1 MRRHAFTLIE
11 MMIAIT
17 LFSVVMIFLYQSMAN
32 LDKSNRF
39 YGDKLQEISSENSLL
54 KTLYLDLSL
63 AKADSIEINNITK
76 NDDMVFLQTSHVIH
90 THVMPYIVYYLKKNR
105 LYRIESVSKLN
116 YPFENNVNAS
126 IDDFGEVKKF
136 RLYKNSTHFL
146 LHINID
152 GKKDNLIKIRHLNAQ

>member
-1 MRRHAFTLIE
+1 MRRTAFTLIE

-17 LFSVVMIFLYQSMAN
+17 LFSVVMIFLYQSMAT

-39 YGDKLQEISSENSLL
+39 YGHKLDDIKTQQSLV

-63 AKADSIEINNITK
+63 SVANSGEINNI
-76 NDDMVFLQTSHVIH
+76 NSDEDMVFMQTSHVLH
-90 THVMPYIVYYLKKNR
+90 THVMPYVVYLVKNR
-105 LYRIESVSKLN
+105 HLYRVESVSKLS
-116 YPFENNVNAS
+116 YPFESNINAL

-146 LHINID
+146 LHLNID
-152 GKKDNLIKIRHLNAQ
+152 GKEETLLKIRHLNAH

>member
-32 LDKSNRF
+32 IDKSNRF

-63 AKADSIEINNITK
+63 AEVNTLTIKSMTK
-76 NDDMVFLQTSHVIH
+76 NDDMVFLQTSHIIH
-90 THVMPYIVYYLKKNR
+90 THVMPYIVYYLKKSH
-105 LYRIESVSKLN
+105 LYRIESATKLT
-116 YPFENNVNAS
+116 YPFENNVNAL

-136 RLYKNSTHFL
+136 RLYTNSTHFL

-152 GKKDNLIKIRHLNAQ
+152 GKKDNLLKIRHLNAQ